1 MPPWAR
7 YPFEIWVVPHERVPD
22 MSQLDP
28 VARREFASLLDMAAQ
43 RLDAVFDAPMPYTFS
58 WQLAPR
64 GYEDT
69 FHFHCIFQPL
79 RRGRS
84 KLKFLASVEQFTGFF
99 LVDLPPERAADI
111 LNGRVAADG

>member
-1 MPPWAR
+1 MGFAMEAR

-22 MSQLDP
+22 MSRLDP
-28 VARREFASLLDMAAQ
+28 VARLEFASLLDMAAQ

-64 GYEDT
+64 GYEDS

-79 RRGRS
+79 LS
-84 KLKFLASVEQFTGFF
+84 SSPASSLSICHRKGPRTS
-99 LVDLPPERAADI
+99 
-111 LNGRVAADG
+111 